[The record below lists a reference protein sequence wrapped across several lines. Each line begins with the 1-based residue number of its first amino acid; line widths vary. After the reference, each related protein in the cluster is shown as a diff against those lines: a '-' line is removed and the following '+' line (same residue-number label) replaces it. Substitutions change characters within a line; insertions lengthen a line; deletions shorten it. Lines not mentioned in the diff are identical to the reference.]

1 MKCIRALLAL
11 CLGVSLTLANA
22 AEADLGPTL
31 KRIADTGTV
40 YLGYSEAG
48 VPFSYL
54 SEDKVT
60 PVGYSID
67 ICRQIVKAVETKLG
81 KSVNVVPVLLPPN
94 TRFLMVKTRMADI
107 ECGGSTHTVAREKLV
122 DFSDTFFV
130 SEVKVMVRAD
140 AGIHSLNDLAG
151 KRVLTTSATTAER
164 LIKMAA
170 LQRNMAITLIV
181 GRNHAEA
188 MAIMESG
195 GADAY
200 VADDAILAGR
210 RAGAAHPEAYAL
222 LPESLSVEPYGLSI
236 NRDDPQFKQLV
247 DETLVGMMR
256 SGAMATLYAKWFTQ
270 PIPPRGINLEL
281 PMSPLN
287 KASFDFPNDRP
298 VN

>member
-1 MKCIRALLAL
+1 MSFVRTLLAF
-11 CLGVSLTLANA
+11 CLGGCIALASA
-22 AEADLGPTL
+22 AEPDPGPTL
-31 KRIADTGTV
+31 KRIAETGTI

-54 SEDKVT
+54 SDDKVT
-60 PVGYSID
+60 PIGYSMD
-67 ICRQIVKAVETKLG
+67 ICRQIVKAVESKLG
-81 KSVNVVPVLLPPN
+81 KSVNVVPVLMPPN

-140 AGIHSLNDLAG
+140 AGIRSLNDLAG
-151 KRVLTTSATTAER
+151 KRVLVTNATTAER

-170 LQRNMAITLIV
+170 LQRKMAITLV
-181 GRNHAEA
+181 EGSSQAES

-195 GADAY
+195 KADAY

-210 RAGAAHPEAYAL
+210 RASAAHPEAYVL
-222 LPESLSVEPYGLSI
+222 LPESLSVEPYGLAI
-236 NRDDPQFKQLV
+236 NRDDPQFKHLV
-247 DETLVGMMR
+247 NETLVGMMR
-256 SGAMATLYAKWFTQ
+256 SGEMTALYAKWFTQ